1 MVVAVLVG
9 LGRSGRSS
17 GQSFLAEERIMKT
30 HGRRAL
36 ALADRSIRGR
46 RGVAGFTLVELL
58 VVIAIIGML
67 MALLLPAVQQ
77 AKETAR
83 RAVCLNNE
91 TQLVK
96 AMMNYDTTKSEL
108 PGYVNAIA
116 KGAAGAGDVHGR
128 MATWVIMLF
137 PYMERND
144 IWSQWN
150 DASIPSS
157 SLPAP
162 YMELLVCPS
171 NPPTTL
177 DQPWLGYVVNCGRQ
191 DSPNRNVGTV
201 PPQSPT
207 TSGGQQAEKF
217 GNGIFFNRFN
227 DPKLAGDL
235 YNGMTPP
242 TFMQFS
248 MSIGKI
254 PDGASNTLMLS
265 ENTAA
270 FQYTYR
276 DSPNPTRMVTN
287 DAVHQY
293 ARPVDA
299 ECATG
304 MVWDKTAMTSTAPPS
319 SPAQKINGTDRNFE
333 TKRFAGQLGVSAPPF
348 PTIGSAQGSYY
359 ARPSSLHPGGV
370 NAAFCGGEVLFLRE
384 DLDYKVYKQLMT
396 SDGKHSDDADNQLL
410 QDSDYK

>member
-1 MVVAVLVG
+1 M
-9 LGRSGRSS
+9 
-17 GQSFLAEERIMKT
+17 F
-30 HGRRAL
+30 
-36 ALADRSIRGR
+36 ALADHSIRGKQR
-46 RGVAGFTLVELL
+46 VSGFTLVELL

-91 TQLVK
+91 KQLVT
-96 AMMNYDTTKSEL
+96 AMQNYDTSKGEL
-108 PGYVNAIA
+108 PGYINAIA
-116 KGAAGAGDVHGR
+116 KGAAGASDVHGR

-144 IWSQWN
+144 IWSQWS
-150 DASIPSS
+150 DASISNDK
-157 SLPAP
+157 LQAP

-171 NPPTTL
+171 NPPTTQ
-177 DQPWLGYVVNCGRQ
+177 DQPWLAYVVNCGRQ
-191 DSPNRNVGTV
+191 DSPNKNVGTS
-201 PPQSPT
+201 PPNSP
-207 TSGGQQAEKF
+207 SAAGGPEKLS
-217 GNGIFFNRFN
+217 NGIFFNRFN

-235 YNGMTPP
+235 YQPSGSSPAK
-242 TFMQFS
+242 FMQLP

-270 FQYTYR
+270 YKYTYW
-276 DSPNPTRMVTN
+276 DNGVSTRYVTN

-293 ARPVDA
+293 TFPVEA

-304 MVWDKTAMTSTAPPS
+304 MVWDPKPLTSATAPPS
-319 SPAQKINGTDRNFE
+319 NPAQKINGTDKIS
-333 TKRFAGQLGVSAPPF
+333 TTQPF
-348 PTIGSAQGSYY
+348 PEPKKFAFQIGDKLPLGSQSAYYY
-359 ARPSSLHPGGV
+359 ARPSSYHPGGV
-370 NAAFCGGEVLFLRE
+370 NAAFCGGEILFLRE

-396 SDGKHSDDADNQLL
+396 SDSKYADDQDKQLL

>member
-1 MVVAVLVG
+1 
-9 LGRSGRSS
+9 
-17 GQSFLAEERIMKT
+17 MKT
-30 HGRRAL
+30 HGRSVF
-36 ALADRSIRGR
+36 ALADRSIPVKRA
-46 RGVAGFTLVELL
+46 VAGFTLVELL

-91 TQLVK
+91 KQFVT
-96 AMMNYDTTKSEL
+96 AMQNYDTSKNGEL

-116 KGAAGAGDVHGR
+116 KGASGASDVHGR

-137 PYMERND
+137 PYMERAD
-144 IWSQWN
+144 LWAQWN
-150 DASIPSS
+150 DASVSNAV
-157 SLPAP
+157 LPAP

-177 DQPWLGYVVNCGRQ
+177 DQPWLAYVVNCGRQ
-191 DSPNRNVGTV
+191 DSPNRNVGTS
-201 PPQSPT
+201 PPQSA
-207 TSGGQQAEKF
+207 TSAAGQQAEKL
-217 GNGIFFNRFN
+217 GNGVFFNRFN

-235 YNGMTPP
+235 YNGMTPS
-242 TFMQFS
+242 TFMQLP
-248 MSIGKI
+248 MGIGKI

-276 DSPNPTRMVTN
+276 DNGTSTRYVTN
-287 DAVHQY
+287 DAAHQY
-293 ARPVDA
+293 TRPVDA

-304 MVWDKTAMTSTAPPS
+304 MVWDKTALTSATAPPS
-319 SPAQKINGTDRNFE
+319 SPAQKINGTDKNFE
-333 TKRFAGQLGVSAPPF
+333 PKRFGGQLGVSASPF
-348 PTIGSAQGSYY
+348 PSIGSTQAAYY

-370 NAAFCGGEVLFLRE
+370 NAAFCGGEILFLRE

-396 SDGKHSDDADNQLL
+396 SDGKHSDDLDNQLL

>member
-1 MVVAVLVG
+1 
-9 LGRSGRSS
+9 
-17 GQSFLAEERIMKT
+17 MKT
-30 HGRRAL
+30 HGHSVF
-36 ALADRSIRGR
+36 ALADHSIRGKR
-46 RGVAGFTLVELL
+46 RVAGFTLVELL

-91 TQLVK
+91 KQLVT
-96 AMMNYDTTKSEL
+96 AMQNYETSRSEL

-116 KGAAGAGDVHGR
+116 KGAAGPSDVHGR
-128 MATWVIMLF
+128 MATWLIMLF
-137 PYMERND
+137 PYMERSD
-144 IWSQWN
+144 VWAQWN
-150 DASIPSS
+150 DPSIPNA

-171 NPPTTL
+171 NPPTTQ
-177 DQPWLGYVVNCGRQ
+177 DQPWLAYVVNCGRQ
-191 DSPNRNVGTV
+191 DSPNRNVGSV

-207 TSGGQQAEKF
+207 SAGGKQAEKLA
-217 GNGIFFNRFN
+217 NGVFFNRFN

-235 YNGMTPP
+235 YNGMNPA

-248 MSIGKI
+248 VSLGKI

-276 DSPNPTRMVTN
+276 DNGTATRIVTN
-287 DAVHQY
+287 DAANQY

-304 MVWDKTAMTSTAPPS
+304 MVWDASATAPPS
-319 SPAQKINGTDRNFE
+319 SPAEKINGTDRIS
-333 TKRFAGQLGVSAPPF
+333 TTQPF
-348 PTIGSAQGSYY
+348 PEPKKFAFQIGAQLTLGSPQAYYY
-359 ARPSSLHPGGV
+359 ARPSSFHPGGV
-370 NAAFCGGEVLFLRE
+370 NAAFCGGQILFLRE
-384 DLDYKVYKQLMT
+384 DIDYKVYEQLMT
-396 SDGKHSDDADNQLL
+396 SDGKHSDMQVPSYLL
-410 QDSDYK
+410 QESDYK